1 MGVLIW
7 LTKNKKLTTGGMG
20 CLFGFLP
27 LVQIGHVDGPVVR
40 RRSQT
45 LGTAVD
51 VGETKT
57 TAQRTLAAS
66 RGQRAKT

>member
-1 MGVLIW
+1 
-7 LTKNKKLTTGGMG
+7 MG

-40 RRSQT
+40 RRGQT
-45 LGTAVD
+45 LGTAID

-57 TAQRTLAAS
+57 TA
-66 RGQRAKT
+66 